1 MSTTIITVGASD
13 VPAILGLSPWQTPS
27 SVWARLKGLSPPS
40 EGSNA
45 TRRGHTLELG
55 ILMEYADRYGA
66 KVYRWQTSHRH
77 LHRLKPP
84 YRSGL
89 YRGPGLEEGRM
100 VHFAHEWAG
109 CRPDGIFLDEHG
121 CKRLVEVKTTRSWRD
136 WEDKDGNAILPPWY
150 VVQVQWQMFV
160 TQISLTDLEA
170 FNVQDDSRRTYRVN
184 RDHALIERI
193 LALVA
198 DWYKRHIVGDEL
210 PVDMPADIAG
220 LVWPAPREPE
230 TWLEPSAEDL
240 VLAGEYVKAHDAIKA
255 LEAQKDRIKDRL
267 CERIKDATGITGV
280 ASWKLG
286 KRGRLFRCLAGG
298 E

>member
-1 MSTTIITVGASD
+1 MNPHDISIGASD

-27 SVWARLKGLSPPS
+27 AVWARLKGLTQS
-40 EGSNA
+40 EPSNA

-55 ILMEYADRYGA
+55 ILMEYADRHGLKA
-66 KVYRWQTSHRH
+66 YRWQTSHRH
-77 LHRLKPP
+77 LHRLRPP
-84 YRSGL
+84 YRVGL
-89 YRGPGLEEGRM
+89 YRGPGIDEGRIM
-100 VHFAHEWAG
+100 HPFYTWAG
-109 CRPDGIFLDEHG
+109 CRPDAIVLEDNGDKH
-121 CKRLVEVKTTRSWRD
+121 LVEVKTTRSFRD
-136 WEDKDGNAILPPWY
+136 WEDKDGNAILPPHY
-150 VVQVQWQMFV
+150 VVQVQWQMLV
-160 TQISLTDLEA
+160 TNTKQTDLEA
-170 FNVQDDSRRTYRVN
+170 FCTFDDSRRTYSVQY
-184 RDHALIERI
+184 DVELASRI
-193 LALVA
+193 LQLVQA
-198 DWYKRHIVGDEL
+198 WRARHIIGDEL